1 MNQAINNI
9 NDSTNPINDTNSINL
24 SADKNNDAMPVNE
37 MPAENEANSLQNETP
52 DNLFIQP
59 TSDIKKPAEEWET
72 GSLVEV
78 KEVNKPTNLEDKL
91 ADLEAAL
98 QAFTPLD
105 DALAAFGIT
114 YEEFNCY
121 LDTLGTDA
129 ESYLKQQ
136 YGLGLVSFRSNLA
149 VLAATKPTAAKLLYD
164 DLVNRGLVGNRD
176 ASNNNIVIKFEGDD

>member
-1 MNQAINNI
+1 MNQETTTNI
-9 NDSTNPINDTNSINL
+9 TNDNQ
-24 SADKNNDAMPVNE
+24 VNQI
-37 MPAENEANSLQNETP
+37 PAENEVNLLQNDAP
-52 DNLFIQP
+52 DKLP
-59 TSDIKKPAEEWET
+59 TNENK
-72 GSLVEV
+72 LVDNSEV
-78 KEVNKPTNLEDKL
+78 KPTNLEDKL

-114 YEEFNCY
+114 NEEFNCY

-149 VLAATKPTAAKLLYD
+149 ILAATKPTAAKLLYD

>member
-1 MNQAINNI
+1 MNQEAINT
-9 NDSTNPINDTNSINL
+9 TNNVNLTNNANPINL
-24 SADKNNDAMPVNE
+24 SADKNNDAMPVSKMPIKNE
-37 MPAENEANSLQNETP
+37 VKSLQNETHNNLLRLGDIDTNLP
-52 DNLFIQP
+52 ANNGKLIDDN
-59 TSDIKKPAEEWET
+59 
-72 GSLVEV
+72 EV
-78 KEVNKPTNLEDKL
+78 KPTNLEDKL

-114 YEEFNCY
+114 NEEFNCY

-149 VLAATKPTAAKLLYD
+149 ILAATKPTAAKLLYD
-164 DLVNRGLVGNRD
+164 DLVNRGLVGNRE

>member
-1 MNQAINNI
+1 MNNITTINTNDNQA
-9 NDSTNPINDTNSINL
+9 SQTPI
-24 SADKNNDAMPVNE
+24 
-37 MPAENEANSLQNETP
+37 ENEANPLQNEEP
-52 DNLFIQP
+52 DNLLIQP
-59 TSDIKKPAEEWET
+59 S
-72 GSLVEV
+72 S
-78 KEVNKPTNLEDKL
+78 TNLEDKL
-91 ADLEAAL
+91 IDLEAAL

-114 YEEFNCY
+114 HEEFNCY

>member
-1 MNQAINNI
+1 MNQTININ
-9 NDSTNPINDTNSINL
+9 NDSTNSIIS
-24 SADKNNDAMPVNE
+24 SADKKENTMPVSK
-37 MPAENEANSLQNETP
+37 MPIENEVKSLQNDTSN
-52 DNLFIQP
+52 NLLIQP
-59 TSDIKKPAEEWET
+59 SPNTDLPANN
-72 GSLVEV
+72 GKLINDNEV
-78 KEVNKPTNLEDKL
+78 KPTNLEDKL
-91 ADLEAAL
+91 TDLEAAL

-114 YEEFNCY
+114 NEEFNCY

-176 ASNNNIVIKFEGDD
+176 TANNNIVIKFEGDD

>member
-1 MNQAINNI
+1 MNQATINP
-9 NDSTNPINDTNSINL
+9 TNNTNSINL
-24 SADKNNDAMPVNE
+24 SADKNNDAMPVSKT
-37 MPAENEANSLQNETP
+37 PIKNEANSLQNDAP
-52 DNLFIQP
+52 DNLLIQP
-59 TSDIKKPAEEWET
+59 SPDTNLPSNNSKLIND
-72 GSLVEV
+72 SEV
-78 KEVNKPTNLEDKL
+78 KSTNLEDKL
-91 ADLEAAL
+91 TDLEAAL

-114 YEEFNCY
+114 NEEFNCY

-176 ASNNNIVIKFEGDD
+176 TSNNNIVIKFEGDD

>member
-1 MNQAINNI
+1 MNQEAINTAN
-9 NDSTNPINDTNSINL
+9 NANPINL
-24 SADKNNDAMPVNE
+24 SADENNDAMPVNK
-37 MPAENEANSLQNETP
+37 MPIENEVNSLQNGTP
-52 DNLFIQP
+52 DNLLIQP
-59 TSDIKKPAEEWET
+59 AD
-72 GSLVEV
+72 
-78 KEVNKPTNLEDKL
+78 KEINQPTNLEDKL

-114 YEEFNCY
+114 NEEFNCY

-149 VLAATKPTAAKLLYD
+149 ILAATKPTAAKLLYD

>member
-1 MNQAINNI
+1 MNQTININN
-9 NDSTNPINDTNSINL
+9 DSTNSINL
-24 SADKNNDAMPVNE
+24 SADEKVNAMSVSK
-37 MPAENEANSLQNETP
+37 MPIENEVNSLQNET
-52 DNLFIQP
+52 DNNLLIQSSSN
-59 TSDIKKPAEEWET
+59 TDLPANE
-72 GSLVEV
+72 SKLINDNEV
-78 KEVNKPTNLEDKL
+78 KPTNLEDKL
-91 ADLEAAL
+91 TDLEAAL

-114 YEEFNCY
+114 NEEFNCY

-149 VLAATKPTAAKLLYD
+149 ILAATKPTAAKLLYD

>member
-1 MNQAINNI
+1 MNQTININ
-9 NDSTNPINDTNSINL
+9 NDSTNPTNL
-24 SADKNNDAMPVNE
+24 STDEKVNAMPVSK
-37 MPAENEANSLQNETP
+37 MPIENEANSLQNDTP
-52 DNLFIQP
+52 DNLLIQP
-59 TSDIKKPAEEWET
+59 AD
-72 GSLVEV
+72 
-78 KEVNKPTNLEDKL
+78 KEINQPTNLEDKL
-91 ADLEAAL
+91 TDLEAAL

-114 YEEFNCY
+114 NEEFNCY

-164 DLVNRGLVGNRD
+164 DLVNRGLVGKGVD
-176 ASNNNIVIKFEGDD
+176 SGNNIVIKFEGDD

>member
-1 MNQAINNI
+1 MNN
-9 NDSTNPINDTNSINL
+9 TMPINQTPI
-24 SADKNNDAMPVNE
+24 
-37 MPAENEANSLQNETP
+37 ENEANSLQNEAP
-52 DNLFIQP
+52 DNLLIQ
-59 TSDIKKPAEEWET
+59 S
-72 GSLVEV
+72 SVES
-78 KEVNKPTNLEDKL
+78 KSTNLEDKL
-91 ADLEAAL
+91 IDLEAAL

-114 YEEFNCY
+114 HEEFNCY

-149 VLAATKPTAAKLLYD
+149 ILAATKPTAAKLLYD

-176 ASNNNIVIKFEGDD
+176 TSNNNIVIKFEGDD

>member
-1 MNQAINNI
+1 MNQEAINTAN
-9 NDSTNPINDTNSINL
+9 NANPINL
-24 SADKNNDAMPVNE
+24 SADEKVNAMPVSK
-37 MPAENEANSLQNETP
+37 MPIENEVNSLQNDTSN
-52 DNLFIQP
+52 NLFIQP
-59 TSDIKKPAEEWET
+59 STDKLLPANE
-72 GSLVEV
+72 SKLINDSEV
-78 KEVNKPTNLEDKL
+78 KPTNLEDKL
-91 ADLEAAL
+91 TDLEAAL

-114 YEEFNCY
+114 NEEFNCY

-164 DLVNRGLVGNRD
+164 DLVNRGLVGKGVD
-176 ASNNNIVIKFEGDD
+176 SGNNIVIKFEGDD

>member
-1 MNQAINNI
+1 MNQETTTNI
-9 NDSTNPINDTNSINL
+9 TNDNQ
-24 SADKNNDAMPVNE
+24 VNQI
-37 MPAENEANSLQNETP
+37 PAENEVNSLQNDAP
-52 DNLFIQP
+52 DNLLIQP
-59 TSDIKKPAEEWET
+59 SPDKLLPANE
-72 GSLVEV
+72 SKLIDNSEV
-78 KEVNKPTNLEDKL
+78 KPTNLEDKL

-114 YEEFNCY
+114 HEEFNCY

-149 VLAATKPTAAKLLYD
+149 ILAATKPTAAKLLYD
-164 DLVNRGLVGNRD
+164 DLVNRGLVGKGD

>member
-9 NDSTNPINDTNSINL
+9 NDSTNPIIS
-24 SADKNNDAMPVNE
+24 SADEKVNTMPVSK
-37 MPAENEANSLQNETP
+37 MPIENEANSFQNDAP
-52 DNLFIQP
+52 DNLLIQSSPNTDLP
-59 TSDIKKPAEEWET
+59 TNNGK
-72 GSLVEV
+72 LVDNSEV
-78 KEVNKPTNLEDKL
+78 KPTNLEDKL

-114 YEEFNCY
+114 NEEFNCY

-176 ASNNNIVIKFEGDD
+176 ISNNNIVIKFEGDD

>member
-1 MNQAINNI
+1 MNQETT
-9 NDSTNPINDTNSINL
+9 TNPTNNANSINL
-24 SADKNNDAMPVNE
+24 SADKNNDAMLVSK
-37 MPAENEANSLQNETP
+37 MPIENEVNSLQNDTP
-52 DNLFIQP
+52 DNLLIQP
-59 TSDIKKPAEEWET
+59 STDKLLPVDENKLIDS
-72 GSLVEV
+72 SEV
-78 KEVNKPTNLEDKL
+78 KPTNLEDKL

-149 VLAATKPTAAKLLYD
+149 ILAATKPTAAKLLYD
-164 DLVNRGLVGNRD
+164 DLVNRGLVGNRE

>member
-1 MNQAINNI
+1 MNQATINP
-9 NDSTNPINDTNSINL
+9 TNNTNSIIS
-24 SADKNNDAMPVNE
+24 SADEKVNAMPVSK
-37 MPAENEANSLQNETP
+37 MPIENEVNSLQNGTP
-52 DNLFIQP
+52 DNLLIQSSP
-59 TSDIKKPAEEWET
+59 NIILPANE
-72 GSLVEV
+72 SKLINDSEV
-78 KEVNKPTNLEDKL
+78 KPTNLEDKL
-91 ADLEAAL
+91 TDLEAAL

-114 YEEFNCY
+114 NEEFNCY

-149 VLAATKPTAAKLLYD
+149 ILAATKPTAAKLLYD

-176 ASNNNIVIKFEGDD
+176 TSNNNIVIKFEGDD

>member
-9 NDSTNPINDTNSINL
+9 NDSTNPIIS
-24 SADKNNDAMPVNE
+24 SADKDNDTMPVSKI
-37 MPAENEANSLQNETP
+37 PAENEVNLLQKVETP
-52 DNLFIQP
+52 NLLIQP
-59 TSDIKKPAEEWET
+59 STDIKTA
-72 GSLVEV
+72 
-78 KEVNKPTNLEDKL
+78 NLEDKL
-91 ADLEAAL
+91 TDLEAAL

-114 YEEFNCY
+114 NEEFNCY

-176 ASNNNIVIKFEGDD
+176 TANNNIVIKFEGDD

>member
-9 NDSTNPINDTNSINL
+9 NDSTNPIIS
-24 SADKNNDAMPVNE
+24 SADKDNDTMPVSKI
-37 MPAENEANSLQNETP
+37 PAENEVNLLQNDAP
-52 DNLFIQP
+52 DNLLIQP
-59 TSDIKKPAEEWET
+59 SVDIKTA
-72 GSLVEV
+72 
-78 KEVNKPTNLEDKL
+78 NLEDKL
-91 ADLEAAL
+91 IDLEAAL

-114 YEEFNCY
+114 NEEFNCY

-176 ASNNNIVIKFEGDD
+176 TANNNIVIKFEGDD

>member
-1 MNQAINNI
+1 MNNITAINT
-9 NDSTNPINDTNSINL
+9 NDNQVNQTPI
-24 SADKNNDAMPVNE
+24 
-37 MPAENEANSLQNETP
+37 ENEVNPLQNEAP
-52 DNLFIQP
+52 DEQLTQ
-59 TSDIKKPAEEWET
+59 S
-72 GSLVEV
+72 
-78 KEVNKPTNLEDKL
+78 TNLEDKL
-91 ADLEAAL
+91 IDLEAAL

-114 YEEFNCY
+114 HEEFNCY

-149 VLAATKPTAAKLLYD
+149 ILAATKPTAAKLLYD

-176 ASNNNIVIKFEGDD
+176 TASNNIVIKFEGDD

>member
-1 MNQAINNI
+1 MNNITAINT
-9 NDSTNPINDTNSINL
+9 NDNQVNQTPI
-24 SADKNNDAMPVNE
+24 
-37 MPAENEANSLQNETP
+37 ENEVNPLQNEAP
-52 DNLFIQP
+52 DEQLTQ
-59 TSDIKKPAEEWET
+59 S
-72 GSLVEV
+72 
-78 KEVNKPTNLEDKL
+78 TNLEDKL
-91 ADLEAAL
+91 IDLEAAL

-114 YEEFNCY
+114 HEEFNCY

-149 VLAATKPTAAKLLYD
+149 ILAATKPTAAKLLYD